1 MVVSK
6 YFSIILFFFT
16 ITSNAQVNLTEMIS
30 MLKMN
35 SDKFETYIL
44 NKGYEFSNV
53 KDTDKVFGFT
63 YVKGYEKETKYIT
76 LYERYFNKGKHLT
89 YQTSNKKEYLLIKK
103 QLIELGFKLVE
114 SLNHDGSIAKK
125 YKNNSYELTLINGL
139 NRGEE
144 TYEISISKK

>member
-1 MVVSK
+1 M
-6 YFSIILFFFT
+6 F
-16 ITSNAQVNLTEMIS
+16 S

-35 SDKFETYIL
+35 SDNFETYIL
-44 NKGYEFSNV
+44 KKGYEISNI

-76 LYERYFNKGKHLT
+76 LYERYFSHGKHLT
-89 YQTSNKKEYLLIKK
+89 YQTSNKNEYLLVKK
-103 QLIELGFKLVE
+103 QLIEFGFKLIE
-114 SLNHDGSIAKK
+114 SLNFDGSIVKK